1 MSALHLYNDGVRDI
15 VLVDAGE
22 SAGEGIMEGVPV
34 PDARYI
40 RKTDSD
46 RQLKTFEFANRSGSS
61 VLPDPVGS
69 IKMVINLYPCDTDEF
84 VNHHG
89 EEGARAHW
97 KVLKQLYRADTVI

>member
-1 MSALHLYNDGVRDI
+1 MSALHLYQDGVRNI
-15 VLVDAGE
+15 VLVDAGD

-46 RQLKTFEFANRSGSS
+46 RQLQTFEFANRSGTS

-89 EEGARAHW
+89 EDGARAHW
-97 KVLKQLYRADTVI
+97 KVLKLYRAEQLQL